1 MLTRPNTTMPRLKL
15 VETSQYPSAK
25 GECDSVAATP
35 AIGRLCAGAWFVVRF
50 VVRQVADILFNR
62 VKTGAGAA
70 AAASVDWPD
79 YCRPIELDLRFASL
93 SRSYWL
99 MRRHGIIDFNKIGGL
114 TLHSPEALADYI
126 AAVSKSAQADV
137 GATRLFPANSN
148 SRGT

>member
-1 MLTRPNTTMPRLKL
+1 MSTPPKTSMAREQG
-15 VETSQYPSAK
+15 VEASQYGSAK
-25 GECDSVAATP
+25 RERDSAATP
-35 AIGRLCAGAWFVVRF
+35 SIGWLCAGAWF

-62 VKTGAGAA
+62 VKTGARAA
-70 AAASVDWPD
+70 AAASVEWPD
-79 YCRPIELDLRFASL
+79 NCRPIEHDLRFTSL

-99 MRRHGIIDFNKIGGL
+99 MRRHGMIDFNKIGGL
-114 TLHSPEALADYI
+114 TLRNPEALADYI

>member
-1 MLTRPNTTMPRLKL
+1 MSTPPKISMARQEG
-15 VETSQYPSAK
+15 VEASQYGSAK
-25 GECDSVAATP
+25 SERDSVAATP
-35 AIGRLCAGAWFVVRF
+35 SIGWLCAGAWFVVQ
-50 VVRQVADILFNR
+50 QVADILFNR
-62 VKTGAGAA
+62 VKTGARAA

-79 YCRPIELDLRFASL
+79 NCRSIELDLRFTSL

-99 MRRHGIIDFNKIGGL
+99 MRRHGMIDFNKIGGL